1 MSAPALAPSRYEIF
15 QIVSSDGSNL
25 VDLNEGQFRVT
36 DFDIFENILSPYI
49 TGRVV
54 ITSSSGAA
62 DDQKLNRF
70 TSLKSGLPLEVGC
83 SILIRIK
90 PEFGKTIDFA
100 QKGNDYKIL
109 HIDKVVT
116 LQKESSSE
124 AYALSFKTKVALNSD
139 TNRVTHRYNGNIATS
154 VQKIAEEYLKLDSSE
169 IEVTPTSN
177 EASFSGN
184 QKRPLDLIIDM
195 ASRSTPANTA
205 NPGYLCF
212 ETIGKFNFVSF
223 DKLITSEPQFT
234 YNYNGGIQSTEEL
247 KDDSNNFKIASL
259 SILKDQDLLSQVR
272 TGVYSSKSIFFN
284 SLTYSFTEI
293 DISVVDG
300 KLSED
305 PKFSA
310 LGNKYKV
317 PSILEKGFK
326 ESKKIHRINTKVI
339 DIGAEKEKI
348 SKNDANN
355 NPELYIAA
363 TGTRYN
369 LMFSQSIAVTVPCN
383 TDLNA
388 GSTIKIIFEDTS
400 QDKEKGP
407 DQVRSGKYIVQA
419 LRHHFSG
426 QNSVTSMTLIRDS
439 YGLHFT
445 KTS

>member
-1 MSAPALAPSRYEIF
+1 MSAPALAPPKYEIF
-15 QIVSSDGSNL
+15 QIVSPDGGNK
-25 VDLNEGQFRVT
+25 VDLYEGQFRVIS
-36 DFDIFENILSPYI
+36 FDIFENILSPFI
-49 TGRVV
+49 TGKVV
-54 ITSSSGAA
+54 ISSSSGAA
-62 DDQKLNRF
+62 LDDKLNRS

-83 SILIRIK
+83 KILIRIK
-90 PEFGKTIDFA
+90 TQLGKTINYA
-100 QKGNDYKIL
+100 VENNDYMVLYVDKIFTIL
-109 HIDKVVT
+109 KDST
-116 LQKESSSE
+116 SES
-124 AYALSFKTKVALNSD
+124 YALSFRTKVALENEQ
-139 TNRVTHRYNGNIATS
+139 NRVTHRYNGNIATS

-212 ETIGKFNFVSF
+212 ETINKFNFVSF

-234 YNYNGGIQSTEEL
+234 YKYNSGLVATEES
-247 KDDSNNFKIASL
+247 KDDSNNFKVSSL
-259 SILKDQDLLSQVR
+259 QLVKDQDLLSQIR

-293 DISVVDG
+293 DISVIDG
-300 KLSED
+300 KLTDD

-310 LGNKYKV
+310 LGNKYKT

-363 TGTRYN
+363 SNTRYN
-369 LMFSQSIAVTVPCN
+369 IMFSQALSVTVPCN
-383 TDLNA
+383 TDLSA
-388 GSTIKIIFEDTS
+388 GSTIKIIFEDVS
-400 QDKEKGP
+400 SEKEKGP
-407 DQVRSGKYIVQA
+407 DQTRSGKYIVQA
-419 LRHHFSG
+419 LRHHFNG
-426 QNSVTSMTLIRDS
+426 ENSVTSMTLIRDS